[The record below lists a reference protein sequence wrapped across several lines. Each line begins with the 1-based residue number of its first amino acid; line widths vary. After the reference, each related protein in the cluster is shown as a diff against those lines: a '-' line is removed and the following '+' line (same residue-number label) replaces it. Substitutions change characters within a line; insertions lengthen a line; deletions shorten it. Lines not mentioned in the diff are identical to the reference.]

1 MEWFDKV
8 KDTAAKTAKVAKEK
22 SGEMVE
28 IAKLS
33 FSINELE
40 SKIDKLFKNAGMLTY
55 REYENGAELAEDI
68 ALLMQD
74 IDSKFKDIDALKS
87 EINQLKNV
95 SECPKCSKTNPT
107 DANFC
112 LHCGGSL
119 SKPVKVKD
127 DVIEVEATVTSE
139 EESTEE

>member
-1 MEWFDKV
+1 MEWFDVV

-22 SGEMVE
+22 STELYE

-40 SKIDKLFKNAGMLTY
+40 TKIDKLFRNTGMLVY
-55 REYENGAELAEDI
+55 REYENGTELPEDI
-68 ALLMQD
+68 VILMQD
-74 IDSKFKDIDALKS
+74 IDSKFKDIEALKT

-95 SECPKCSKTNPT
+95 SSCPECSKTNPT

-112 LHCGGSL
+112 LHCG
-119 SKPVKVKD
+119 KPLN
-127 DVIEVEATVTSE
+127 
-139 EESTEE
+139 